1 MNDMILTQP
10 AQIERVDGRAD
21 RHPAAVYLAS
31 LSPGSRRTM
40 RGALDTIAQIVTS
53 NEAAT
58 AVDIPWH
65 AMRYEHTA
73 AVRSELASRYAHST
87 ANKILSALRGV
98 LRAAWRLGLMSA
110 EEYQTA
116 ASVEGIKGE
125 TVPAGRAI
133 TAGELAALMGTCG
146 QNRTGIRDAAMLA
159 LLYSCG
165 LRRAEVIRLNLEDYD
180 LEQERLLVRGK
191 RNKQR
196 ALPILNETALAL
208 GDWLTVRGSKPGPLF
223 TGTGRNNNGRRL
235 TTQAIY
241 DMLQRRAE
249 AAGISSLSPH
259 DFRRTFIGDLL
270 DRGADI
276 ATVQKL
282 AGHADVNTT
291 ARYDRRG
298 ERVKRRAVELL
309 HVPYTRRVLD
319 NLG

>member
-1 MNDMILTQP
+1 MSDIILTQSTQLE
-10 AQIERVDGRAD
+10 QIHSRAD

-40 RGALDTIAQIVTS
+40 RGALDTIARIITGD
-53 NEAAT
+53 EEMT
-58 AVDIPWH
+58 AVDIPWQ

-73 AVRSELASRYAHST
+73 AVRSELAGRYAHST
-87 ANKILSALRGV
+87 TNKMLSALRGV
-98 LRAAWRLGLMSA
+98 LRAAWRLGLMTA

-116 ASVEGIKGE
+116 ASIEVVRGE

-146 QNRTGIRDAAMLA
+146 QDKTGIRDAAMLA

-165 LRRAEVIRLNLEDYD
+165 LRRAELIRLNLEDYD
-180 LEQERLLVRGK
+180 PNDERLLVQGK

-208 GDWLTVRGSKPGPLF
+208 GDWLIVRGSKPGALF
-223 TGTGRNNNGRRL
+223 VGTGRNNNGRRL

-282 AGHADVNTT
+282 AGHSDVNTT

-309 HVPYTRRVLD
+309 HVPYTRRVLK